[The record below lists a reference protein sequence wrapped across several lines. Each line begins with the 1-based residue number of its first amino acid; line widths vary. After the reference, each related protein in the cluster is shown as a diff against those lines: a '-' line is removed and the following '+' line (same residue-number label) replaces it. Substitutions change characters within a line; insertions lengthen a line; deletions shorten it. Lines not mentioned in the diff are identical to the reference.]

1 MPRKL
6 GKSEL
11 DPATRSYNEAVH
23 ILKVHPLFA
32 PLISRAHMY
41 RKESQLCPLDGWAVV
56 SNLGYI
62 YVHPTAAPRPK
73 HGSTSSLIACYISR

>member
-1 MPRKL
+1 
-6 GKSEL
+6 
-11 DPATRSYNEAVH
+11 
-23 ILKVHPLFA
+23 
-32 PLISRAHMY
+32 MY